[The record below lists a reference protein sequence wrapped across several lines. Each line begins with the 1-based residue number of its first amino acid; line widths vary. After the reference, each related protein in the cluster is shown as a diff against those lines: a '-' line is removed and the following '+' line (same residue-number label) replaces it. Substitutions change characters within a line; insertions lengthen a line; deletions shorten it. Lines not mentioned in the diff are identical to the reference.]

1 MTMSAAVTA
10 VGAAPV
16 AKPAAAGHGTF
27 SIRSHVIFAS
37 LTMAGLVFG
46 LGGWAATA
54 NISGAV
60 ISPGTLVVER
70 NVKKVQH
77 SYGGIVAEINV
88 KNGDRV
94 RQGQILMRL
103 DATQTQAELG
113 VIKSQMLELNARNF
127 RLVAERD
134 GHTNLTFP
142 QSFLD
147 RSADAKAAAMG
158 EIRLFDE
165 SRRARE
171 SQKEQLK
178 LKVEQSQEEITGL
191 TGQRDA
197 KAGEIKIIAKELA
210 TVKELYAKQLTAVSR
225 VYAMERDVMRLGG
238 EHGSLIAQIA
248 RAKAQINE
256 INVQILTVDENVRA
270 QAQRDLRAGDAKI
283 AELAEREVATSDKL
297 NRIDIRSPQTG
308 LVHEL
313 SVHTVGGVITPAE
326 QVMLIV
332 PEEDNLTIQARL
344 GPNDID
350 QVAVGRPAR
359 LRLTAFA
366 KQKTPEVDA
375 HVVHISA
382 DVTIDPKNGQNY
394 YLVRLEMD
402 DKARRSIEGLKLVP
416 GMPVEVFM
424 STGER
429 TALSYL
435 AKPFVDQVNRA
446 FRE

>member
-1 MTMSAAVTA
+1 
-10 VGAAPV
+10 
-16 AKPAAAGHGTF
+16 
-27 SIRSHVIFAS
+27 
-37 LTMAGLVFG
+37 
-46 LGGWAATA
+46 
-54 NISGAV
+54 
-60 ISPGTLVVER
+60 
-70 NVKKVQH
+70 
-77 SYGGIVAEINV
+77 
-88 KNGDRV
+88 
-94 RQGQILMRL
+94 
-103 DATQTQAELG
+103 
-113 VIKSQMLELNARNF
+113 
-127 RLVAERD
+127 
-134 GHTNLTFP
+134 
-142 QSFLD
+142 
-147 RSADAKAAAMG
+147 
-158 EIRLFDE
+158 
-165 SRRARE
+165 
-171 SQKEQLK
+171 
-178 LKVEQSQEEITGL
+178 
-191 TGQRDA
+191 
-197 KAGEIKIIAKELA
+197 
-210 TVKELYAKQLTAVSR
+210 VKELFAKQLTAVSR

-248 RAKAQINE
+248 RAKAQISE

-270 QAQRDLRAGDAKI
+270 QAQRDLRSGDARI
-283 AELAEREVATSDKL
+283 AELTEREVATSDKM

-308 LVHEL
+308 VVHEL

-359 LRLTAFA
+359 LRLSAFA

-382 DVTIDPKNGQNY
+382 DVTVDAKNGQTY

-435 AKPFVDQVNRA
+435 AKPFVDQVHRA